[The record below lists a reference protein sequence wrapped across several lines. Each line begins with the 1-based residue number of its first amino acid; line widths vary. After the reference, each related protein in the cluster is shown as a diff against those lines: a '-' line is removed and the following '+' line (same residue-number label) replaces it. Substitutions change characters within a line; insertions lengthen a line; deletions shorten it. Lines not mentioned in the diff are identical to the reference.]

1 MKQTYKVLSIFVLAV
16 ALFGSL
22 AASRNHSQDENI
34 AAELDALVDENLRA
48 AQAEDMDAML
58 LTLHSDSPEYQQTK
72 QICETS
78 FPQYDLMFEKRIFRF
93 IGLDGDYALGR
104 YEFCTSK
111 IAGPEFQDN
120 CLDTI
125 HVFKQENGN
134 WKLWSVAILEVEYTN
149 Q

>member
-1 MKQTYKVLSIFVLAV
+1 MKKFTIIALLLIVGFGITFV
-16 ALFGSL
+16 F
-22 AASRNHSQDENI
+22 SQDENI
-34 AAELDALVDENLRA
+34 EAELDVLVDENLRA
-48 AQAEDMDAML
+48 TQAEDMDAML
-58 LTLHSDSPEYQQTK
+58 LTLHSDSPAFQQTK
-72 QICETS
+72 QMSEVL
-78 FPQYDLMFEKRIFRF
+78 FPQYDIVYEKRIFRF

-104 YEFCTSK
+104 FKFCASK

-134 WKLWSVAILEVEYTN
+134 WKIWSMATLEIEFTN